1 MSLSPP
7 EAERFGIVLNRDG
20 LRRSAFE
27 LLSYPHVGWEDLV
40 RAWPELTD
48 WSPAIVKQVTTEA
61 RYAVYLERQ
70 AEEAARLRRD
80 EALDLSVSTGVTSRR
95 PRRLSQEI
103 RIKLQQIRPRSIG
116 QAQRIEG
123 MTPAALMILAA
134 RARRSTAPGSPEL
147 WLGGAMS
154 ASGSLPAHV
163 SRETLE
169 RLNLIAAQVRKWQ
182 PRINLVAPSTLETLW
197 ERHIEDSMQL
207 LPLAP
212 PAFKT
217 WLDLGSGGGFPA
229 LVVAALCA
237 DDPDQRFV
245 LVESNGK
252 KCSFLR
258 ETARLAGL
266 RVEVKPMRI
275 EDFAA
280 VNRQHFDV
288 VSARRWRPCRFCWNS
303 LPLSSAPALSH
314 FFRRDKMLMPS
325 SPPHGTLGIW
335 MSI

>member
-1 MSLSPP
+1 
-7 EAERFGIVLNRDG
+7 
-20 LRRSAFE
+20 
-27 LLSYPHVGWEDLV
+27 
-40 RAWPELTD
+40 
-48 WSPAIVKQVTTEA
+48 
-61 RYAVYLERQ
+61 
-70 AEEAARLRRD
+70 
-80 EALDLSVSTGVTSRR
+80 
-95 PRRLSQEI
+95 
-103 RIKLQQIRPRSIG
+103 
-116 QAQRIEG
+116 
-123 MTPAALMILAA
+123 
-134 RARRSTAPGSPEL
+134 
-147 WLGGAMS
+147 MS

-288 VSARRWRPCRFCWNS
+288 VSARALAP
-303 LPLSSAPALSH
+303 LPLLLELSAPFLGAGTVALFPKGQDVDAELSAA
-314 FFRRDKMLMPS
+314 RNAWNLDVDLIQS
-325 SPPHGTLGIW
+325 QTDADAGILRIR
-335 MSI
+335 SAERVSEARSGQDSEASES

>member
-1 MSLSPP
+1 
-7 EAERFGIVLNRDG
+7 
-20 LRRSAFE
+20 
-27 LLSYPHVGWEDLV
+27 
-40 RAWPELTD
+40 
-48 WSPAIVKQVTTEA
+48 
-61 RYAVYLERQ
+61 
-70 AEEAARLRRD
+70 
-80 EALDLSVSTGVTSRR
+80 
-95 PRRLSQEI
+95 
-103 RIKLQQIRPRSIG
+103 
-116 QAQRIEG
+116 
-123 MTPAALMILAA
+123 
-134 RARRSTAPGSPEL
+134 
-147 WLGGAMS
+147 MS

-182 PRINLVAPSTLETLW
+182 PRINLVAPSTVETLW

-212 PAFKT
+212 SEFTT

-229 LVVAALCA
+229 LVIAALCA
-237 DDPDQRFV
+237 DDADRRFV

-280 VNRQHFDV
+280 ANRTSFDV
-288 VSARRWRPCRFCWNS
+288 VSARALAP
-303 LPLSSAPALSH
+303 LPLLLDLAASFLGAGAIGLFPKGQDVDAELAAARNTWNLDVDLIQSQTDADAGILRIRSAERVSEARPGQASEA
-314 FFRRDKMLMPS
+314 S
-325 SPPHGTLGIW
+325 ES
-335 MSI
+335 

>member
-1 MSLSPP
+1 
-7 EAERFGIVLNRDG
+7 
-20 LRRSAFE
+20 
-27 LLSYPHVGWEDLV
+27 
-40 RAWPELTD
+40 
-48 WSPAIVKQVTTEA
+48 
-61 RYAVYLERQ
+61 
-70 AEEAARLRRD
+70 
-80 EALDLSVSTGVTSRR
+80 
-95 PRRLSQEI
+95 
-103 RIKLQQIRPRSIG
+103 
-116 QAQRIEG
+116 
-123 MTPAALMILAA
+123 
-134 RARRSTAPGSPEL
+134 
-147 WLGGAMS
+147 MS

-212 PAFKT
+212 PEFRT

-229 LVVAALCA
+229 LVIAALCA
-237 DDPDQRFV
+237 DDPDRRFL

-280 VNRQHFDV
+280 ENRTTFDV
-288 VSARRWRPCRFCWNS
+288 VSARALAP
-303 LPLSSAPALSH
+303 LPLLLDLAAPFLGAGAIALFPKGQDVDAELAAARNTWNLDVDLIQSQTDADAGILRIRSAERVSEARPGQASEA
-314 FFRRDKMLMPS
+314 S
-325 SPPHGTLGIW
+325 ES
-335 MSI
+335 